1 MKEMAAHSTILVW
14 RIPWKEEPG
23 RLQSTGSQRVR
34 HDWATSLSLSTQT
47 KKELRE
53 NSRMA
58 FVAYSLCFTVRN
70 YFCGLQS
77 YLKFRLNRN
86 NTFSWASSFSHV
98 CVIHMQSIFKK
109 KKVKAYILFLEIK
122 FVSIQMSK
130 GKLICFPAKYLFTG
144 TFPPVVRLQASQV
157 RSLVR
162 EIDPTCYNSEFSCYN
177 WKEHACHNKDQRSCL
192 LQVRPKYIHFYICLV
207 TNHLFC
213 WFGA

>member
-1 MKEMAAHSTILVW
+1 MAAHSTILAW

-98 CVIHMQSIFKK
+98 CVMHMPSIFLKK
-109 KKVKAYILFLEIK
+109 NNKTKPKYSSL
-122 FVSIQMSK
+122 
-130 GKLICFPAKYLFTG
+130 KLSLYLFKCL
-144 TFPPVVRLQASQV
+144 RE
-157 RSLVR
+157 SLFVFLLN
-162 EIDPTCYNSEFSCYN
+162 I
-177 WKEHACHNKDQRSCL
+177 CL
-192 LQVRPKYIHFYICLV
+192 LGHYPQ
-207 TNHLFC
+207 
-213 WFGA
+213 W

>member
-1 MKEMAAHSTILVW
+1 MKEMAAQSTILVW

-77 YLKFRLNRN
+77 YFKFRLNRN

-109 KKVKAYILFLEIK
+109 KK
-122 FVSIQMSK
+122 
-130 GKLICFPAKYLFTG
+130 KLKPIYSSLKLSLYLFKCL
-144 TFPPVVRLQASQV
+144 RE
-157 RSLVR
+157 SLFVFQLN
-162 EIDPTCYNSEFSCYN
+162 I
-177 WKEHACHNKDQRSCL
+177 CL
-192 LQVRPKYIHFYICLV
+192 LGHSPQ
-207 TNHLFC
+207 
-213 WFGA
+213 W